1 MHSAVNRFISEAIY
15 EGKLHSHPDNDKQ
28 VIKVPAS
35 YAGVIN
41 KEAGVI
47 FIPVEH
53 EGNTQASDEEVEA
66 IQHAVQ
72 DILGREFCD
81 KGGKKRPIGWD
92 DMLFVAPYNFQVNKI
107 REALGPNAKVGS
119 VDKFQGQEAPV
130 VFFSMCASDAN
141 DSPRGMDFLFDK
153 NRINV
158 AISRAQSLAIIIGNS
173 RLAESTANSTDQ
185 QNKIN
190 TFCQL
195 VSFGGN
201 NYKKENTYG

>member
-1 MHSAVNRFISEAIY
+1 MGFEPTR
-15 EGKLHSHPDNDKQ
+15 
-28 VIKVPAS
+28 PAKT
-35 YAGVIN
+35 YAGALN

-66 IQHAVQ
+66 IQHSVQ

-141 DSPRGMDFLFDK
+141 DSPRGMEFLFDR

-158 AISRAQSLAIIIGNS
+158 AISRAQSLAVIIANPS
-173 RLAESTANSTDQ
+173 LANSATNSLTQ
-185 QNKIN
+185 QSKIN
-190 TFCQL
+190 IFCRL
-195 VSFGGN
+195 VC
-201 NYKKENTYG
+201 